1 MRNSFYACRFGGRRL
16 PPLIAALLLNSFAL
30 AQEAA
35 INTNSQSTP
44 SKVNAA
50 VDNEDSQSTEESIP
64 SPQVDLEI
72 ETGDLNQDESIPF
85 PVDI

>member
-1 MRNSFYACRFGGRRL
+1 MRNSFYACRRRGRCL
-16 PPLIAALLLNSFAL
+16 PPLIAALLLNSFVL

-35 INTNSQSTP
+35 IDTDTQLTP

-50 VDNEDSQSTEESIP
+50 IDNEDSQSTEESIP

-72 ETGDLNQDESIPF
+72 ETGDLDQDESIPF

>member
-1 MRNSFYACRFGGRRL
+1 MRNNFYARRL
-16 PPLIAALLLNSFAL
+16 GGLYLLPLIVAPLLTSFAL

-35 INTNSQSTP
+35 IDTDNQLTP

-50 VDNEDSQSTEESIP
+50 VDNEDSKSTEESIP

>member
-1 MRNSFYACRFGGRRL
+1 MRNSFYTYRLGGRCL

-35 INTNSQSTP
+35 IDTDSQTTP
-44 SKVNAA
+44 STVDAE
-50 VDNEDSQSTEESIP
+50 VDNEGSQSTEESIP
-64 SPQVDLEI
+64 NPQIDLEI
-72 ETGDLNQDESIPF
+72 DTGDLDQDESIDF

>member
-1 MRNSFYACRFGGRRL
+1 MRNSFYAFRLGRRCL

-35 INTNSQSTP
+35 IDADSQTSPSTVDAGVDTEGSQS
-44 SKVNAA
+44 N
-50 VDNEDSQSTEESIP
+50 EESIH
-64 SPQVDLEI
+64 SPQIDLEI
-72 ETGDLNQDESIPF
+72 ETGDLDQDESIDF

>member
-1 MRNSFYACRFGGRRL
+1 MRNSFYARRL
-16 PPLIAALLLNSFAL
+16 GGLYFPPLIAALLLNSFAL

-35 INTNSQSTP
+35 IATDSQLTP
-44 SKVNAA
+44 SNVNAA
-50 VDNEDSQSTEESIP
+50 IDNEDSQSTEESIP

-72 ETGDLNQDESIPF
+72 ETGDLDQDESIPF